1 MVVFKGPK
9 YLKDDYVMGLM
20 ISFNYNYID
29 MVIWIFM
36 LESVRSI
43 SIRSWKTQLDESN
56 SE

>member
-29 MVIWIFM
+29 MVI
-36 LESVRSI
+36 
-43 SIRSWKTQLDESN
+43 
-56 SE
+56 